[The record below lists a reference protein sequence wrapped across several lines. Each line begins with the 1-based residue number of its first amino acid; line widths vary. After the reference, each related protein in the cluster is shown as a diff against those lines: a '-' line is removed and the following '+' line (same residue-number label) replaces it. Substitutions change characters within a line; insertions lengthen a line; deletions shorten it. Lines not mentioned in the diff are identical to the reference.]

1 MARGRK
7 PVSAIDQRKP
17 RATLRVSDAEFEK
30 LRAAAELAGLPL
42 MRWVRELAI
51 GSAEEMI
58 ANQQDSGL
66 VVSGQS

>member
-7 PVSAIDQRKP
+7 PVAATDQRKS

-30 LRAAAELAGLPL
+30 LRAAAEIAGLPL

-51 GSAEEMI
+51 GAAEEMM
-58 ANQQDSGL
+58 ANQDAGL

>member
-17 RATLRVSDAEFEK
+17 RATLRVSDAEFEN
-30 LRAAAELAGLPL
+30 LRAGAEIAGLPL

-51 GSAEEMI
+51 GAAEEMM
-58 ANQQDSGL
+58 ANQHDAGL

>member
-58 ANQQDSGL
+58 ANQQDAGL

>member
-51 GSAEEMI
+51 GSAEEMM
-58 ANQQDSGL
+58 ANQDAGL

>member
-7 PVSAIDQRKP
+7 PVAAIDQRKS
-17 RATLRVSDAEFEK
+17 RATLRVSDAEWET
-30 LRAAAELAGLPL
+30 LRAAAEIAGLPL

-58 ANQQDSGL
+58 ANQQDAGL